1 MQNSKRALMLILTGM
16 LAISGASC
24 GGDSPDVVTDA
35 PTDEATT
42 VTTSEPVE
50 TKPTDDLPSDLDFG
64 GTVINIIAEDPSVV
78 MTRKPNLDVAEM
90 DGEVFNDSVYNPFF
104 MTDFPKYCIN
114 LLSFFSSF

>member
-42 VTTSEPVE
+42 VTTSGRR
-50 TKPTDDLPSDLDFG
+50 DDPQTQS
-64 GTVINIIAEDPSVV
+64 
-78 MTRKPNLDVAEM
+78 
-90 DGEVFNDSVYNPFF
+90 
-104 MTDFPKYCIN
+104 
-114 LLSFFSSF
+114 